1 MLLAVFLT
9 LNIMKLKN
17 DFNLEKLLDYGFSKI
32 DKQEMMDDDNWTLSV
47 YDYLFEIGHAR
58 RGQFYYLLVSEET
71 RTITLYASEPD
82 GSGGTIYAPDVLI
95 KMSLDGV
102 FAT

>member
-1 MLLAVFLT
+1 
-9 LNIMKLKN
+9 MKLKN

-32 DKQEMMDDDNWTLSV
+32 DKQEMMDNDSWTLSV

-58 RGQFYYLLVSEET
+58 RGQFYYLLVSEEK

-82 GSGGTIYAPDVLI
+82 GSGGTVCAPDVLI